1 MPNFLRKIDSSMGC
15 TTNSEGEYWNLPM
28 IKELLNLTIFWCETI
43 AAPTIGSH
51 DNLICTVIAKSS
63 LAGIGPDNNLTIDY
77 IILILGKPYHIAT
90 IQIDGKL
97 QACGHTY
104 PVLFD

>member
-1 MPNFLRKIDSSMGC
+1 MGC

-51 DNLICTVIAKSS
+51 DNLICTVEANSS
-63 LAGIGPDNNLTIDY
+63 LAGIGPGNNISDNWLHN
-77 IILILGKPYHIAT
+77 
-90 IQIDGKL
+90 
-97 QACGHTY
+97 
-104 PVLFD
+104 FNSW